1 MLDAGR
7 WEGEGGS
14 AAGGADAI
22 AERYDRCGVQ
32 RAAPVVNAINQ
43 PSCVGDLSD
52 HVNAR
57 DGERQCQVQVCRYNI
72 EGPLNLF
79 SELDAAV

>member
-7 WEGEGGS
+7 WDGEGGS

-22 AERYDRCGVQ
+22 AERYDRCGVR

-43 PSCVGDLSD
+43 PSCVGDL
-52 HVNAR
+52 
-57 DGERQCQVQVCRYNI
+57 
-72 EGPLNLF
+72 
-79 SELDAAV
+79 